1 MGTST
6 TWDGPRGAGWTK
18 LRRSIGQL
26 GRSAGQAATPD
37 EIPNPRQG
45 DGPISLH
52 SVAIRGQRF
61 LDALTEEL
69 QANPDAFGLRDT
81 MCEGA
86 DRLVHLMEELRRDLA
101 MFGPPPLEWA
111 GSDADWFMS
120 EFVAAVAGEHTGIVD
135 AFVRRSATRCAE
147 KLLDDPRVREAVA
160 EHVRSSS
167 LPTDLFCAVY
177 TFFFADVVTEFA
189 KAAIA
194 EQVKL
199 VLPGLVIIDPGDQI
213 ADWIGEKVASW
224 IPNPCEEQGKDEAG
238 GRSVGELAADL
249 LRENVNRA
257 LGLAN
262 GAET

>member
-45 DGPISLH
+45 DGPISPQG
-52 SVAIRGQRF
+52 VATGGQRF
-61 LDALTEEL
+61 LDALAEEL
-69 QANPDAFGLRDT
+69 QADPDVFGLRDT
-81 MCEGA
+81 MRDGA
-86 DRLVHLMEELRRDLA
+86 DRLVHVMEELRRDLA
-101 MFGPPPLEWA
+101 TFGPPPPEWT
-111 GSDADWFMS
+111 GSGADWFMS
-120 EFVAAVAGEHTGIVD
+120 EFVTAVAGERTGIVD

-160 EHVRSSS
+160 GEARSSS
-167 LPTDLFCAVY
+167 LAMDLFCAVY

-199 VLPGLVIIDPGDQI
+199 ALPGLVIIDPGGQI
-213 ADWIGEKVASW
+213 PDWIGEQVASW
-224 IPNPCEEQGKDEAG
+224 IPNPCEEQSKEDAG
-238 GRSVGELAADL
+238 GRSVGQLAADL
-249 LRENVNRA
+249 VRDNVDRA